1 MEDHWL
7 RNKSWGSSYG
17 EVYNFFHTQ
26 VFFFLQK
33 WRFYFLITYNG
44 KYFWGDFRFLNFSGL
59 TLHNTVLINAK
70 KLLHFH
76 PSKGSN

>member
-1 MEDHWL
+1 MEDPWL

-33 WRFYFLITYNG
+33 WRLYFLITYNG
-44 KYFWGDFRFLNFSGL
+44 KYLRGGFQVFKFFWVDFY
-59 TLHNTVLINAK
+59 TTQC
-70 KLLHFH
+70 
-76 PSKGSN
+76 